1 MADGGFFD
9 KLLKDDSS
17 SLKTV
22 VSPILDPD
30 TTDREGQRVQRLQCL
45 EALLEEYV
53 GTHASLFDSATL
65 PEHNTIP
72 HRTSFHSRVQGGE
85 QGPLE
90 TPFREDSL
98 SL

>member
-1 MADGGFFD
+1 MTTGGYFD
-9 KLLKDDSS
+9 QLLQDESGSAATPVGPPLRPGTSQAKRQKAKQ
-17 SLKTV
+17 L
-22 VSPILDPD
+22 
-30 TTDREGQRVQRLQCL
+30 QRL